1 MWKDT
6 LSVRLWSL
14 RNVFLLWLVKPSI
27 VEISDARAVVRIP
40 LNWRT
45 KRRDIRAMYLGTLC
59 MGADV
64 AGGLIAF
71 NLVRRSKANV
81 SFVFKDIRGEFLKRA
96 EDDVHFTCTDGP
108 LIQDLVSRALASD
121 ERQEATV
128 KIIATVP
135 KKLGDEP
142 VARFELTLSVKKRTA
157 KSPRPA

>member
-1 MWKDT
+1 MMLKET
-6 LSVRLWSL
+6 LGVRLWSL
-14 RNVFLLWLVKPSI
+14 RNVYLLWFVKPSI
-27 VEISDARAVVRIP
+27 VEISDERAVVRIP

-71 NLVRRSKANV
+71 NLVARSKANV

-96 EDDVHFTCTDGP
+96 EDDVHFTCSDGA
-108 LIQDLVSRALASD
+108 LIQDLVRRALASD

-128 KIIATVP
+128 KIVATVP

-142 VARFELTLSVKKRTA
+142 VAKFELTLSVKKRG
-157 KSPRPA
+157 SSR